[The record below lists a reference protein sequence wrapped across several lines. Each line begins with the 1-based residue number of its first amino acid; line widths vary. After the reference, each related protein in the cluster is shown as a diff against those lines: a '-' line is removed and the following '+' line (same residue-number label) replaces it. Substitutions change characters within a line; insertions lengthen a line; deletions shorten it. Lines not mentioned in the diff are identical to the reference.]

1 MRVEIFPM
9 IKTVPHATCNFR
21 ERESETKK
29 EKKGED
35 VEDSKKERE
44 KEKVRSNESERKI
57 ERVGDLALIVMRI
70 CEGFFLCC

>member
-1 MRVEIFPM
+1 M
-9 IKTVPHATCNFR
+9 
-21 ERESETKK
+21 
-29 EKKGED
+29 
-35 VEDSKKERE
+35 EDSKKERE